1 MKVDFFK
8 ASCQTITQETKFG
21 ICDDDDK
28 NIKTP
33 AYINTDDA
41 SKWIAEVLNES
52 SKTITFTAID
62 NCIDMIRENGDM
74 EKRCDGMITCEE
86 SLFLVELK
94 DKTAHWQSS
103 GIEQIESTLIQLIE
117 NNEKYYY
124 GFKRRKAFVANKRHP
139 QFQVVENAVMRR
151 FSTQYKI
158 WLDLRGTI
166 EIK

>member
-8 ASCQTITQETKFG
+8 ASCQTITQTTTFG

-33 AYINTDDA
+33 AYINTDDE
-41 SKWIAEVLNES
+41 SQWIAVVINKAAKE
-52 SKTITFTAID
+52 ITFTAID
-62 NCIDMIRENGDM
+62 NCIDMIREDGNM
-74 EKRCDGMITCEE
+74 EKRCDGMLTCED
-86 SLFLVELK
+86 SLILVELK
-94 DKTAHWQSS
+94 DKAAHWQST
-103 GIEQIESTLIQLIE
+103 GIEQIESTLIRLIE
-117 NNEKYYY
+117 NNETFYYS
-124 GFKRRKAFVANKRHP
+124 FKRRKAYVANKRHP
-139 QFQVVENAVMRR
+139 QFQVVENSVMRR